1 MIDKKI
7 GDKPIHFEVSIG
19 NAGNVMDGYN
29 APCRNS
35 REDNSSD
42 SDAGS
47 DREDDKLTA
56 SLDAP
61 QYVYLIH
68 LIYLLSV
75 SPTLCLSVSVSLSE
89 SLSVCLSVCLCVCV
103 YVCLCVCVSALI

>member
-75 SPTLCLSVSVSLSE
+75 SPTFVCLSLCLSVSLSLCLNRG
-89 SLSVCLSVCLCVCV
+89 LSVCLSVCL
-103 YVCLCVCVSALI
+103 